1 MDWAFIGVVAIISIV
16 AAGAFANRLGV
27 AAPLILIVIGV
38 GFSFIPGAPTVVPPE
53 IILAGILPP
62 ILYSSAVNVP
72 IVDFRRNFSSIFG
85 LSVLLVLVSA
95 FATGWVLFTLFPKL
109 TFAEGVALGAVIS
122 PTDAVAATAIGKRLG
137 LPPRLVTILE
147 GEGLVNDAT
156 ALVLLRSA
164 VVAVTQSVSF
174 WGSLGDFAYAVI
186 IAIVIGLLVGAIT
199 VWVRA
204 KFSDSV
210 LDTAISFAVPF
221 LAYIPAERIHGSG
234 VIAVVVAGLY
244 SGHAAAKRFTP
255 QARISERLNWRTIQF
270 VLENGVFLLMGLE
283 ISKLVENVQTTAT
296 SDEPGVFG
304 SVLLGLLA
312 TALLI
317 VLRVIFVPPLLVFVR
332 STVNAAE
339 RQQSRFR
346 RRLDQFIGLASGAL
360 AGTGAPK
367 DARYGTDRAQ
377 QRIQQAEKSYTQRE
391 NDLEQRRAEEFGWRG
406 AVVLSWSG
414 MRGVVTLAAAQSLPE
429 TFHYRAQLVLIAFT
443 VAVVTLLFQGGT
455 LPLIIRL
462 TKIKGSDQVADRRS
476 LAQLLEEI
484 STTGVG
490 VLENPSLKLPDGSDI
505 PGDVIEKV
513 RADSQMIADTAWERA
528 DHGTGDDELTNS
540 PRRQYR
546 ELRREVLAAEREA
559 LLEARSSGAY
569 PSRILN
575 RAQTM
580 LDFEETRLEAMDNQ
594 SGF

>member
-1 MDWAFIGVVAIISIV
+1 MEWALFGVVAIVSIV

-27 AAPLILIVIGV
+27 AAPIVLILLGV

-62 ILYSSAVNVP
+62 ILYASAVNVP
-72 IVDFRRNFSSIFG
+72 LVDFRRNFSSIFG

-95 FATGWVLFTLFPKL
+95 FATGWLLFVLFPKL
-109 TFAEGVALGAVIS
+109 TLAEGIALGAVIS
-122 PTDAVAATAIGKRLG
+122 PTDAVAATAIGKKLG

-164 VVAVTQSVSF
+164 VAATAASISF
-174 WGSLGDFAYAVI
+174 WGSLGDFVYAVI
-186 IAIVIGLLVGAIT
+186 VAIVIGLLIGGVT
-199 VWVRA
+199 VWVRS
-204 KFSDSV
+204 KFRDSV
-210 LDTAISFAVPF
+210 LDTAISFAIPF
-221 LAYIPAERIHGSG
+221 LAYIPAEAVHGSG
-234 VIAVVVAGLY
+234 VISVVVAGLY
-244 SGHAAAKRFTP
+244 SGHAAATRFSP
-255 QARISERLNWRTIQF
+255 QARISERLNWRTVQF

-283 ISKLVENVQTTAT
+283 ISKLVENVQTTAKPG
-296 SDEPGVFG
+296 EPGILG

-312 TALLI
+312 TALLVAI
-317 VLRVIFVPPLLVFVR
+317 RAIFVPPLLLFVR
-332 STVNAAE
+332 AGSNAAE

-346 RRLDQFIGLASGAL
+346 QALDNLVGMATRS
-360 AGTGAPK
+360 P
-367 DARYGTDRAQ
+367 RAQ
-377 QRIQQAEKSYTQRE
+377 KRVELAEKSYTRRE

-443 VAVVTLLFQGGT
+443 VAVVTLLVQGGT

-462 TKIKGSDQVADRRS
+462 TGIRGNDKAADRRS
-476 LAQLLEEI
+476 LAELLEEM
-484 STTGVG
+484 SKVG
-490 VLENPSLKLPDGSDI
+490 TSVLDNPSLELPDGAHLS
-505 PGDVIEKV
+505 PDVIEKV
-513 RADSQMIADTAWERA
+513 RADSLIAAETASERA
-528 DHGTGDDELTNS
+528 EHGAGDEELALS

-569 PSRILN
+569 PSRILSQ
-575 RAQTM
+575 AQTM
-580 LDFEETRLEAMDNQ
+580 LDFEETRLQSMDNQ
-594 SGF
+594 AGL